1 MFHDFSFNGF
11 KLSELGAVI
20 RQRPT
25 HIISLPSLNF
35 VEKPYKSG
43 DEIINYGRY
52 SNLSYKIPIRAMPAF
67 CDLTLE
73 EFARKLAEWLVTEE
87 YGIFRDTYNNGYFRY
102 GIVTEISDIIGVE
115 SDVYETEITFNFQPF
130 LYSDEG
136 QNLLTYS
143 STNNS
148 ISATIINPEN
158 VASEPVIKIIGSGNF
173 TLTIN
178 GKNIYLTNAE
188 NFIIIDKPK
197 EDVYDNNGSCNGK
210 INAVELPIFKTG
222 TNTIAVTGNNAFTL
236 EITPNWRRL

>member
-25 HIISLPSLNF
+25 HIISLPSLDF
-35 VEKPYKSG
+35 IEKPFKSG

-52 SNLSYKIPIRAMPAF
+52 KNLSYKIPIRALPSF

-73 EFARKLAEWLVTEE
+73 EFTKKLSEWLVTEE
-87 YGIFRDTYNNGYFRY
+87 YGIYRDTYNRGYFRY
-102 GIVTEISDIIGVE
+102 GIVSEISEVIGVE
-115 SDVYETEITFNFQPF
+115 EDVYETEITFNFQPF

-143 STNNS
+143 STSNS

-173 TLTIN
+173 TITIN
-178 GKNIYLTNAE
+178 GKNIYLTNVE
-188 NFIIIDKPK
+188 NYIVIDKPK
-197 EDVYDNNGSCNGK
+197 EDVYDSNGSCNGK

-222 TNTIAVTGNNAFTL
+222 TNTIVVTGNNAFTL

>member
-1 MFHDFSFNGF
+1 MFHDFSFNGS

-25 HIISLPSLNF
+25 HIISLPSLSF
-35 VEKPYKSG
+35 VEKPCKSG
-43 DEIINYGRY
+43 DEIITYSRY
-52 SNLSYKIPIRAMPAF
+52 NNISYKIPIRALPVF

-73 EFARKLAEWLVTEE
+73 EFTRKLAEWLVTEN
-87 YGIFRDTYNNGYFRY
+87 YGIYRDTYNSGYFRY
-102 GIVTEISDIIGVE
+102 GIVSEISEIIGIE
-115 SDVYETEITFNFQPF
+115 EDVYECEITLNFQPF

-148 ISATIINPEN
+148 INLTLINPE
-158 VASEPVIKIIGSGNF
+158 VVPSEPIIKITGSGNF

-178 GKNIYLTNAE
+178 GKNIYLTNVE
-188 NFIIIDKPK
+188 NFIIIDKSK
-197 EDVYDNNGSCNGK
+197 EDVYDNSGSCNGK

>member
-1 MFHDFSFNGF
+1 
-11 KLSELGAVI
+11 
-20 RQRPT
+20 
-25 HIISLPSLNF
+25 
-35 VEKPYKSG
+35 
-43 DEIINYGRY
+43 
-52 SNLSYKIPIRAMPAF
+52 MPAF

-73 EFARKLAEWLVTEE
+73 EFTRKLAEWLVTEE
-87 YGIFRDTYNNGYFRY
+87 YGIYSDSYNNGYFRY
-102 GIVTEISDIIGVE
+102 GIVTEISDIVGVE

-136 QNLLTYS
+136 QNLLTYL

-178 GKNIYLTNAE
+178 GKNIYLTNVE

-197 EDVYDNNGSCNGK
+197 EDVYDSNGSCNGK
-210 INAVELPIFKTG
+210 INAVELPFLTAG
-222 TNTIAVTGNNAFTL
+222 ENTISITGGSAFTV

>member
-25 HIISLPSLNF
+25 HIISMPSLYF
-35 VEKPYKSG
+35 VEKPFKSG

-52 SNLSYKIPIRAMPAF
+52 KNLSYKIPIRALPSF

-73 EFARKLAEWLVTEE
+73 EFTKKLAEWLVTEN
-87 YGIFRDTYNNGYFRY
+87 YGIYRDTYNSGCFRY
-102 GIVTEISDIIGVE
+102 GIVSEISEVISVE
-115 SDVYETEITFNFQPF
+115 SDVYECEITFNFQPF

-136 QNLLTYS
+136 QNLLTYL

-148 ISATIINPEN
+148 INLTLINPET
-158 VASEPVIKIIGSGNF
+158 VPSEPTLKIIGSGNF
-173 TLTIN
+173 VMAVN
-178 GKNIYLTNAE
+178 GKNIYLTGVE
-188 NFIIIDKPK
+188 NYIIIDKK
-197 EDVYDNNGSCNGK
+197 REDVYDSNGSCNGK
-210 INAVELPIFKTG
+210 INAVELPLLTTG
-222 TNTIAVTGNNAFTL
+222 ENTISITGGSAFTV

>member
-1 MFHDFSFNGF
+1 MFHDFSFNGS

-52 SNLSYKIPIRAMPAF
+52 KNLSYKIPIRALPSF
-67 CDLTLE
+67 CELTLE
-73 EFARKLAEWLVTEE
+73 EFTKKLSEWLVTEE
-87 YGIFRDTYNNGYFRY
+87 YGIYSDSYNNGYFRY
-102 GIVTEISDIIGVE
+102 GIVSEISEIIGVE

-136 QNLLTYS
+136 QNLLTYL

-148 ISATIINPEN
+148 ISATIINLEN

-178 GKNIYLTNAE
+178 GKNIYLTNVE

-197 EDVYDNNGSCNGK
+197 EDVYDNSGSCNGK

-236 EITPNWRRL
+236 EIAPNWRRL